1 MPMLPTGLASTVAA
15 PAAADAA
22 AEAGATEAGATE
34 AGATEA
40 GATEAGATD
49 AGAWDATDGE
59 EPELLQPA
67 TSATTSNGANARVLK
82 RIGDDLPCMAI
93 VSSNAGW
100 SDE

>member
-1 MPMLPTGLASTVAA
+1 MPLAATSAMPMLPTGLASTVAA
-15 PAAADAA
+15 PAAADAG

-40 GATEAGATD
+40 GAAEAGATD

-67 TSATTSNGANARVLK
+67 TSAN
-82 RIGDDLPCMAI
+82 
-93 VSSNAGW
+93 
-100 SDE
+100 DEQWREREGPETHR